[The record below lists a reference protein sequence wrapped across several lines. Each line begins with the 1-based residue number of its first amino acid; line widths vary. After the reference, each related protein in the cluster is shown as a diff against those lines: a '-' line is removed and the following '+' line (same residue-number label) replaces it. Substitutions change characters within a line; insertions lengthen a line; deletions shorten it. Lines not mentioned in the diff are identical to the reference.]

1 MADVYQRLARALD
14 GLPHGYPSTESGVEL
29 RILRKIFSPEDAE
42 MALRLKVLPETAAMI
57 ARRLRRRTDEMR
69 GILDGMAE
77 RGQIYKL
84 RMRGRDYY
92 GLAPFVVGI
101 WEFQLNRIDRELAE
115 LFEEYAPTLLGS
127 LGGVAPAL
135 ARVVPVNRRID
146 AKAEILPYDDL
157 RKMMESCNS
166 FRVADCLCRKEQA
179 LLGSPCSHTS
189 ETCMSFSRE
198 PDAYEGMPEWGRVI
212 TRDEALAL
220 LERVEDEG
228 LVHCT
233 YNFQREPFFVC
244 NCCSCCCGFLRAV
257 TDHDAPY
264 MLARSNYVSEI
275 DPDTCTE
282 CGDCSTG
289 RCPTDSISAADETYT
304 VDGER
309 CLGCGVCAVA
319 CEYDAI
325 RLVPRP
331 DAEQVTPPENMIR
344 WSLSRIDHRHGRVK
358 GAAMR
363 GWLAWEGLKIAARR
377 RTGTDT

>member
-1 MADVYQRLARALD
+1 MADVFKRLARALD

-29 RILRKIFSPEDAE
+29 KILRKIFSPEDAE

-57 ARRLRRRTDEMR
+57 ARRLRRPTEEVRA
-69 GILDGMAE
+69 ILDGMAE

-115 LFEEYAPTLLGS
+115 LVEEYAPALFGS

-179 LLGSPCSHTS
+179 LLGKPCSHTS

-282 CGDCSTG
+282 CGDCTTG
-289 RCPTDSISAADETYT
+289 RCPTNSISAAGEVYA
-304 VDGER
+304 VDQER

-331 DAEQVTPPENMIR
+331 DAEQVTPPEDMVR

-363 GWLAWEGLKIAARR
+363 GWLAWESLKIAARSR
-377 RTGTDT
+377 AGAD

>member
-1 MADVYQRLARALD
+1 MAEIYRRLARALD

-57 ARRLRRRTDEMR
+57 ARRLRRRTEEMR

-166 FRVADCLCRKEQA
+166 FRVADCLCRKEQG
-179 LLGSPCSHTS
+179 LLGNPCSHTS

-198 PDAYEGMPEWGRVI
+198 PDAYDGMPEWGRVI

-282 CGDCSTG
+282 CGDCTTG
-289 RCPTDSISAADETYT
+289 RCPTDSISAAGEAYA

-331 DAEQVTPPENMIR
+331 DAEQLTPPADMVR
-344 WSLSRIDHRHGRVK
+344 WSLSRIDHRHGRIK

-377 RTGTDT
+377 RAGAD

>member
-1 MADVYQRLARALD
+1 MAEVYQRLAHALD
-14 GLPHGYPSTESGVEL
+14 RLPHGYPATESGVEL
-29 RILRKIFSPEDAE
+29 SILRKIFSPEDAE
-42 MALRLKVLPETAAMI
+42 MALRLKALPETAAMI
-57 ARRLRRRTDEMR
+57 ARRLRRPTDEMR

-77 RGQIYKL
+77 RGQIFKL
-84 RMRGRDYY
+84 KMRGRDHY

-101 WEFQLNRIDRELAE
+101 WEFQLHRLDRELAE

-179 LLGSPCSHTS
+179 LLGEPCHHTS

-198 PDAYEGMPEWGRVI
+198 PDAYEGMPEWGRLI

-244 NCCSCCCGFLRAV
+244 NCCSCCCGFLRAL
-257 TDHDAPY
+257 TEHDAPY
-264 MLARSNYVSEI
+264 MLARSNYVSQI
-275 DPDTCTE
+275 DADTCTE
-282 CGDCSTG
+282 CGDCTSG
-289 RCPTDSISAADETYT
+289 RCPTDSISAAGETYT
-304 VDGER
+304 VDQQR

-331 DAEQVTPPENMIR
+331 DAEQMTPPEDMVR
-344 WSLSRIDHRHGRVK
+344 WSLSRIDHRHGRFK

-377 RTGTDT
+377 RAGTN

>member
-29 RILRKIFSPEDAE
+29 RILRKIFSPEDAD

-69 GILDGMAE
+69 GILDTMAE

-115 LFEEYAPTLLGS
+115 LFEEYAPALLGS

-166 FRVADCLCRKEQA
+166 FRVADCLCRKEQG
-179 LLGSPCSHTS
+179 LLGNPCSHTS

-228 LVHCT
+228 LV
-233 YNFQREPFFVC
+233 
-244 NCCSCCCGFLRAV
+244 
-257 TDHDAPY
+257 
-264 MLARSNYVSEI
+264 
-275 DPDTCTE
+275 
-282 CGDCSTG
+282 
-289 RCPTDSISAADETYT
+289 
-304 VDGER
+304 
-309 CLGCGVCAVA
+309 
-319 CEYDAI
+319 
-325 RLVPRP
+325 
-331 DAEQVTPPENMIR
+331 
-344 WSLSRIDHRHGRVK
+344 
-358 GAAMR
+358 
-363 GWLAWEGLKIAARR
+363 
-377 RTGTDT
+377 